1 MKKLLGLCCGL
12 LLIGNTALAQVTTV
26 DGVGMDKDSAVRDA
40 MRNAVENV
48 IGTFIDSR
56 TLVDKSVVAL
66 DEIYAKSQGFVK
78 NIKILREAT
87 DAAGYRVTAQIDVD
101 TNPNSQLMDRLS
113 MIMMLNDPRIA
124 VVVLKDDLQEQ
135 NSILESD
142 MGTES
147 TYVDNNLQ
155 SKNDEIIETAFNE
168 KLIELG
174 FSHIVDA
181 NLVAKL
187 KKSQLL
193 NSIYNG
199 NTQLVDEI
207 GSFGVDYLVLG
218 KSTYIAEKVKLP
230 SKDGGY
236 TETSLTTGRVNL
248 NVKIIKFS
256 TGDIVETFSTD
267 GQAVGN
273 GTESAQ
279 ISASKNATNEAA
291 QKLEMKFKKM
301 GTKTMTGIQFV
312 ISSDSENTI
321 QNFIKDLMKIKGVDN
336 AYVREKNDGKT
347 ILEVDSSQKPH
358 IIMQM
363 LKQKSELGI
372 FVEKMSNDIVEVSIS
387 E

>member
-124 VVVLKDDLQEQ
+124 VVVLKNTQYGQVE
-135 NSILESD
+135 
-142 MGTES
+142 
-147 TYVDNNLQ
+147 
-155 SKNDEIIETAFNE
+155 NDEIAETAMNE

-174 FSHIVDA
+174 FSHVVDA
-181 NLVAKL
+181 NMVSKL
-187 KKSQLL
+187 QNSELL

-199 NTQLVDEI
+199 QRGLI
-207 GSFGVDYLVLG
+207 GDVSSYGIDYLVLG
-218 KSTYIAEKVKLP
+218 KSKTDADNIRIPGKN
-230 SKDGGY
+230 DTY
-236 TETSLTTGRVNL
+236 TETLLTSGRAAI
-248 NVKIIKFS
+248 NVKIIKFD
-256 TGDIVETFSTD
+256 TGDIVGTFGVD
-267 GQAVGN
+267 GQGIEGN
-273 GTESAQ
+273 SERASDKALKDAGT
-279 ISASKNATNEAA
+279 KAA
-291 QKLEMKFKKM
+291 EKLEEKFKKM
-301 GTKTMTGIQFV
+301 SATVSQGMQV
-312 ISSDSENTI
+312 IVSTNDYAKVEELANELSSVFGV
-321 QNFIKDLMKIKGVDN
+321 QNVYI
-336 AYVREKNDGKT
+336 REHNGNKA
-347 ILEVDSSQKPH
+347 ILELDTNQKLH
-358 IIMQM
+358 FIVRA
-363 LKQKSELGI
+363 LKEKSKLGI
-372 FVEKMSNDIVEVSIS
+372 YVEKISNSGMTLIVS
-387 E
+387 